1 MSLLLLFVTV
11 VLSCS
16 PKIFYS
22 GTAYMP
28 TRNVTVYLDESALP
42 KNIIT
47 MGKGTVKKGTT
58 LKPES
63 LQAKAV
69 AKAKEKGADAVL
81 IRDYR
86 LPEAHSGIN
95 GRFRRDSVSRNIR
108 TAGKGQANV
117 PSEIIIL
124 FLKYK

>member
-1 MSLLLLFVTV
+1 
-11 VLSCS
+11 
-16 PKIFYS
+16 
-22 GTAYMP
+22 MP

-47 MGKGTVKKGTT
+47 IGKGTVKKGTT
-58 LKPES
+58 LKPEN